1 MIITDED
8 VTIAQG
14 RAEKLLRGRTEDARW
29 NVLRDALV
37 EGNEKERESMLALL
51 TLDAVRDML
60 YPGIDRDRWK
70 KLGWSNVL
78 GGRVTPEDF
87 IHKLRLAKGTGS
99 SSGKL

>member
-8 VTIAQG
+8 FAIAQG

-37 EGNEKERESMLALL
+37 EDSAKARESMLAHL
-51 TLDAVRDML
+51 TLDAVRDLL

-70 KLGWSNVL
+70 QLGWSNVL

>member
-1 MIITDED
+1 MIITDAD
-8 VTIAQG
+8 VAIARE
-14 RAEKLLRGRTEDARW
+14 RAEALLRGRTEDARW

-37 EGNEKERESMLALL
+37 ESSSKDRESMLANL
-51 TLDAVRDML
+51 TLDAVRDLL
-60 YPGIDRDRWK
+60 YPGIDREGWR
-70 KLGWSNVL
+70 KLGWTNVL

>member
-8 VTIAQG
+8 FAIAQG
-14 RAEKLLRGRTEDARW
+14 RAEKLLRGRTEDDRW

-37 EGNEKERESMLALL
+37 EDSEKARESMLAHLR
-51 TLDAVRDML
+51 LDAVRDLL

>member
-8 VTIAQG
+8 FAIARG
-14 RAEKLLRGRTEDARW
+14 RAQALLRGRTEDAAW

-37 EGNEKERESMLALL
+37 ESNSKERESMLANL
-51 TLDAVRDML
+51 TLDAVRDLL
-60 YPGIDRDRWK
+60 YPGIDRDRWR

-87 IHKLRLAKGTGS
+87 IHKLRLAKATGS

>member
-1 MIITDED
+1 MIITDAD
-8 VTIAQG
+8 MAIALE
-14 RAEKLLRGRTEDARW
+14 RAEASLEGRTEDDQW

-37 EGNEKERESMLALL
+37 ESVSLDREIMLAGL
-51 TLDAVRDML
+51 TLNAVRDLL
-60 YPGIDRDRWK
+60 YPGIDRERWR
-70 KLGWSNVL
+70 KLGWTNVL

>member
-8 VTIAQG
+8 FAIARE
-14 RAEKLLRGRTEDARW
+14 RAEGLLRGRTEDSRW

-37 EGNEKERESMLALL
+37 ESNSKEREVMLANL
-51 TLDAVRDML
+51 TLDAVRDLL
-60 YPGIDRDRWK
+60 YPGIDRDRWR

-78 GGRVTPEDF
+78 GGRLSPDDF

>member
-1 MIITDED
+1 MIITDD
-8 VTIAQG
+8 DMAIAHG
-14 RAEKLLRGRTEDARW
+14 RAEALLRGGTEDARW

-37 EGNEKERESMLALL
+37 ESNSKERESMLANL
-51 TLDAVRDML
+51 TLDAVRDLL
-60 YPGIDRDRWK
+60 YPGIDRDRWR

-99 SSGKL
+99 SNGKL

>member
-8 VTIAQG
+8 VAIAQR

-29 NVLRDALV
+29 NVLRDALI
-37 EGNEKERESMLALL
+37 EGNAKDRESMLANL
-51 TLDAVRDML
+51 TLDAVRDLL

-78 GGRVTPEDF
+78 GGRVTPDDF

-99 SSGKL
+99 ASGKL

>member
-8 VTIAQG
+8 VAIAQA
-14 RAEKLLRGRTEDARW
+14 RAEALLRGRTEDARW

-37 EGNEKERESMLALL
+37 EGNAKERESMLALL
-51 TLDAVRDML
+51 TLDAVRDLL